1 MESPQSNSIP
11 KVVINEKKELIYIS
25 RSVIPGSKKKI
36 KTFLKQICIYAF
48 TKNELSIFRK
58 FNKKSIVEKIED
70 IEILRFFELNKKI
83 LMEKIN
89 TFPVAVDYPSDIKK
103 VENILKKKF

>member
-1 MESPQSNSIP
+1 M
-11 KVVINEKKELIYIS
+11 
-25 RSVIPGSKKKI
+25 
-36 KTFLKQICIYAF
+36 
-48 TKNELSIFRK
+48 FRK
-58 FNKKSIVEKIED
+58 FNRKSVVEKIED

-103 VENILKKKF
+103 VENILKKKFSGISIAKDNQEIVNNCDLIILAVRPQVAQQVLRPLEFKVNQKIY